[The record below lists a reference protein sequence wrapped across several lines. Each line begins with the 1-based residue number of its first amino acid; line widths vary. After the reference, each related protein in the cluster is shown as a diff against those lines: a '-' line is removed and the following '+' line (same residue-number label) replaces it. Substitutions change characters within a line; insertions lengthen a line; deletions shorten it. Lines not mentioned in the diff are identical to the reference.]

1 MVEHE
6 VVMEANFTSEFQ
18 ELFANLT
25 KIIKAKVMNETRKL
39 PSHSEACKSKPI

>member
-6 VVMEANFTSEFQ
+6 VVMEADFTSEFQ

-25 KIIKAKVMNETRKL
+25 KIIKAKVMNETGKL
-39 PSHSEACKSKPI
+39 LSDCKACESKPT